1 MHAGRSYK
9 FTEFVLWTRRSLY
22 VLIALNV
29 VLIALYQL
37 AGLKW
42 LAVPWSVI
50 FMLGTTVALMA
61 GFKNTQTYNRLW
73 EAQQVWA
80 SITGMSRLWGAMCRD
95 YAGGGNDARQ
105 LVYRHLAW
113 LTALRYQMRD
123 SKAWETQHVAS
134 NVEYRK
140 HYDVPERERA
150 LEAELGKYVS
160 PQEKGRVLVAAGRAT
175 EVLGLQSEALKA
187 LLDAGRLP
195 VGSFVELQK
204 ILREFHDQQ
213 ARSERLK
220 NYPYPR
226 QYAIINAIFVR
237 ILCLLLPLGM
247 IELLEP
253 MNGLVDGVMA
263 GNMVWLAI
271 PLSVVVSWM
280 YAALDQVGESSANP
294 FEGGANDIPIS
305 QICNTIEVDL
315 RQLLGEDS
323 VPEPASSSR
332 NPIVL

>member
-9 FTEFVLWTRRSLY
+9 FTEFVFWTRRSLY
-22 VLIALNV
+22 WLIALNV
-29 VLIALYQL
+29 ALVTLYQVC
-37 AGLKW
+37 GLKW

-50 FMLGTTVALMA
+50 FLLGTTVALTA

-80 SITGMSRLWGAMCRD
+80 SITGMSRLWGAMARD
-95 YAGGGNDARQ
+95 YVGDDNDARR

-123 SKAWETQHVAS
+123 SKAWETFNKAS

-150 LEAELGKYVS
+150 LEAELVKYVS
-160 PQEKGRVLVAAGRAT
+160 PEEKNRILVATGKPT
-175 EVLGLQSEALKA
+175 EVLSLQSEALKT
-187 LLDAGRLP
+187 LLDAGRIP
-195 VGSFVELQK
+195 TGSFVELQK

-213 ARSERLK
+213 AKSERLK

-226 QYAIINAIFVR
+226 QYAIINVIFVR

-247 IELLEP
+247 IDLLVP
-253 MNGLVDGVMA
+253 MNEVVGGVFAGRMA
-263 GNMVWLAI
+263 WLAI
-271 PLSVVVSWM
+271 PLSVLVSWM
-280 YAALDQVGESSANP
+280 YASLDQVGESSANP

-305 QICNTIEVDL
+305 QICTSIEVDL
-315 RQLLGEDS
+315 RQLLGEND
-323 VPEPASSSR
+323 VPVNAAPAS
-332 NPIVL
+332 PIVL

>member
-9 FTEFVLWTRRSLY
+9 FTEFVFWTRRSLY
-22 VLIALNV
+22 WLIALNV
-29 VLIALYQL
+29 VLVTLYQVC
-37 AGLKW
+37 GLKW

-50 FMLGTTVALMA
+50 FLLGTTVALTA

-80 SITGMSRLWGAMCRD
+80 SITGMSRLWGAMARD
-95 YAGGGNDARQ
+95 YVGDDNDARR

-123 SKAWETQHVAS
+123 SKAWETFNKAS

-150 LEAELGKYVS
+150 LEAELVKYVS
-160 PQEKGRVLVAAGRAT
+160 PEEKNRILVATGKPT
-175 EVLGLQSEALKA
+175 EVLSLQSEALKT
-187 LLDAGRLP
+187 LLDAGRIP
-195 VGSFVELQK
+195 TGSFVELQK

-213 ARSERLK
+213 AKSERLK

-226 QYAIINAIFVR
+226 QYAIINVIFVR

-247 IELLEP
+247 IDLLVP
-253 MNGLVDGVMA
+253 MNEVVGGVFAGRMA
-263 GNMVWLAI
+263 WLAI
-271 PLSVVVSWM
+271 PLSVLVSWM
-280 YAALDQVGESSANP
+280 YASLDQVGESSANP

-305 QICNTIEVDL
+305 QICTSIEVDL
-315 RQLLGEDS
+315 RQLLGEND
-323 VPEPASSSR
+323 VPVNAAPAS
-332 NPIVL
+332 PIVL

>member
-22 VLIALNV
+22 WLIALDV
-29 VLIALYQL
+29 VLVALYQL
-37 AGLKW
+37 CGLAW

-50 FMLGTTVALMA
+50 FLLGTTVALTA

-80 SITGMSRLWGAMCRD
+80 SIMAFSRLWGTMARD
-95 YAGGGNDARQ
+95 YVGDEDARR

-113 LTALRYQMRD
+113 LTALRYQMREP
-123 SKAWETQHVAS
+123 KPWETQQLAP

-140 HYDVPERERA
+140 HFDVPERERA
-150 LEAELGKYVS
+150 LDAELSKYVG
-160 PQEKGRVLVAAGRAT
+160 PEDKRRILVAPGRAT
-175 EVLGLQSEALKA
+175 EVLGLQSESLKT
-187 LLDAGRLP
+187 LLQAGRIP
-195 VGSFVELQK
+195 VGSFIELQK
-204 ILREFHDQQ
+204 ILREFQDQQ

-226 QYAIINAIFVR
+226 QYAIINVIFVR

-247 IELLEP
+247 IDLLAP
-253 MNGLVDGVMA
+253 LDDVVGGVMA
-263 GNMVWLAI
+263 GQMAWLAI
-271 PLSVVVSWM
+271 PLGVLVSWM

-305 QICNTIEVDL
+305 QLCATIEVDL
-315 RQLLGEDS
+315 RQLLGEND
-323 VPEPASSSR
+323 VPALPASAS
-332 NPIVL
+332 PIVL